1 MRMKKR
7 IGSTLAAALSVVVV
21 GVSAGRGSET
31 PAVQAPAAGV
41 DAGRGDEWTY
51 LTEDT
56 LTGESLSEV
65 EVVVVDRQAGQIDA
79 RLRVTDPRTGAVR
92 VGAAT
97 FDPFWRRMPDDSDSG
112 QGTQDSWGV
121 RPGLRVGDEWNY
133 DFERL
138 LAGGPIKMRWIG
150 HGEALAVEPI
160 DLPNGSTVEALKI
173 EFFERP
179 AVARYRFEMHV
190 VEWFAPEINRYVR
203 REIETRQ
210 AGKIV
215 ESTSEILQ
223 DYVQRR

>member
-1 MRMKKR
+1 MRMMR
-7 IGSTLAAALSVVVV
+7 IVSTLAAALLVVVF
-21 GVSAGRGSET
+21 GASAGRGSET
-31 PAVQAPAAGV
+31 ATVHAPEGGV
-41 DAGRGDEWTY
+41 DAARGDEWIY
-51 LTEDT
+51 LTQDT

-65 EVVVVDRQAGQIDA
+65 EVVVVDRQAGEIDV

-112 QGTQDSWGV
+112 QGTQDSWGL
-121 RPGLRVGDEWNY
+121 RPGLRVGDDWNY
-133 DFERL
+133 DFERPL
-138 LAGGPIKMRWIG
+138 SGGPIKMRWIG

-160 DLPNGSTVEALKI
+160 DLPNGSTVEAVKI

-223 DYVQRR
+223 DYVRRR